1 MNRRNRT
8 QLGLGLLLI
17 LAAAWLIATKINP
30 ELTDILHLNF
40 EWPMWI
46 VISGGIILL
55 IGLLVGAPG
64 MAVPACIV
72 AGIGGIL
79 YYFNATGNWVEWYF
93 WLLVP
98 GLAGIGELFSGLLGG
113 TFRQS
118 ARSAL
123 NTIFVSIVLFAIF
136 ASLFGGTEL
145 FGPYSEYLP
154 IALLFLLGLWLI
166 LRGIFRRNKPTE

>member
-30 ELTDILHLNF
+30 ELTDILNLTF

-79 YYFNATGNWVEWYF
+79 YYYNSTGNWVDWYF
-93 WLLVP
+93 WLLIP
-98 GLAGIGELFSGLLGG
+98 AFAGVGELLAGLLGG
-113 TFRQS
+113 DFRHQ
-118 ARSAL
+118 ARSGL
-123 NTIFVSIVLFAIF
+123 NAIFVGLVLFTIFATL
-136 ASLFGGTEL
+136 LGGWEFL
-145 FGPYSEYLP
+145 GAYSDYVP
-154 IALLFLLGLWLI
+154 IGLLFLLGLYLI
-166 LRGIFRRNKPTE
+166 LRGVFRRNKTE

>member
-30 ELTDILHLNF
+30 ELPDILHMDF

-79 YYFNATGNWVEWYF
+79 YYYNATNNWFEWYF
-93 WLLVP
+93 WLLIP
-98 GLAGIGELFSGLLGG
+98 GLAGIGELLAGLLGG
-113 TFRQS
+113 TFRQA

-123 NTIFVSIVLFAIF
+123 NTIFVSLVLFAIF
-136 ASLFGGTEL
+136 ASLFGGSEL
-145 FGPYSEYLP
+145 FGRYSDYLP
-154 IALLFLLGLWLI
+154 IALLFVLGLWLI